1 MRLHELATVVRS
13 KNAGPFLV
21 TIDLFFPDQ
30 ASFDTVQRSGVLDV
44 QSIAALYGLPVDD
57 VVGSFWEPR
66 ALGAKVTIRK
76 RPSVNDLFCGDLF
89 GSHQHIPLAY
99 AEIET

>member
-30 ASFDTVQRSGVLDV
+30 ASFDAVQRSGVLEIG
-44 QSIAALYGLPVDD
+44 SIAALYDIPAED

-99 AEIET
+99 AEIDS